1 VSGLINFVRNIG
13 GSILISLTNAYVTQR
28 GQWRQDYL
36 SSYTLGASANFQR
49 QANAFRGIF
58 DVSDGKANAMHLAQG
73 QVYRQ
78 LQAQAQVLAHVD
90 VYYLVAVAAVLTVPV
105 AFLLTKNRPA
115 AERVVMM
122 E

>member
-1 VSGLINFVRNIG
+1 MRLCAG
-13 GSILISLTNAYVTQR
+13 
-28 GQWRQDYL
+28 
-36 SSYTLGASANFQR
+36 
-49 QANAFRGIF
+49 AFRGIF

-78 LQAQAQVLAHVD
+78 LQAQAQVLAYVD
-90 VYYLVAVAAVLTVPV
+90 VYYLLALAAVLMVPV

-115 AERVVMM
+115 AERVVVI